1 MQVPWNAAVLGSLYT
16 GTPPSAHRESAVNL
30 DLNTSRTQEAGA
42 GAPKKLPEAV
52 LCLGRKATLGPEQGR
67 RRPCEPV
74 WKLACCPPRGNPCPL
89 LPYSARVHTSSPD
102 PSASGT
108 IPADLIF
115 LLRLFKTRKNPFT
128 KTSQK
133 HGSDGHLTSRI

>member
-52 LCLGRKATLGPEQGR
+52 LG
-67 RRPCEPV
+67 
-74 WKLACCPPRGNPCPL
+74 
-89 LPYSARVHTSSPD
+89 
-102 PSASGT
+102 
-108 IPADLIF
+108 
-115 LLRLFKTRKNPFT
+115 
-128 KTSQK
+128 
-133 HGSDGHLTSRI
+133 